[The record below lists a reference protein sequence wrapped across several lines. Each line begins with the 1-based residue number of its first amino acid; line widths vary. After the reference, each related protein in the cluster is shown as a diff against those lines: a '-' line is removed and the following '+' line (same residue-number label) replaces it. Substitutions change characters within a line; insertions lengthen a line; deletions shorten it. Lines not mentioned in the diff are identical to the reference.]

1 MAQTLLHN
9 AYLDACR
16 QRGEPAW
23 LLSRRE
29 EAWQVSAELPLP
41 RPEKTSIDRWGL
53 EKALPGA
60 IPEDAVLPAMDG
72 EASASLVTVNGFE
85 QAAHMDPA
93 LAAQGVLLTSLD
105 RAIAEHPDLIEPYLL
120 SHLLEPDHLLA
131 ALHRT
136 YLQGGHV
143 LYVPAGV
150 EIEMPLE
157 IVSGLGYQDAYPHTL
172 VVLARGARAT
182 LVHTE
187 LSVDDS
193 TMRVNSA
200 FEAFLGEGA
209 FLRYAVVQKL
219 GSQVRAFQP
228 RLARLDRDAQIEWIV
243 VQAGGGRVVTTNQT
257 LLVGEGASAESYAVF
272 LGAGDQILDFQTKM
286 NHWASHTTS
295 DMDSKGVMTDRAK
308 GVYTGF
314 TEIKKGAHGC
324 ASWQKEKTL
333 MLSDDCRVDLIPA
346 LWIYDDD
353 VQKAGHA
360 AAAGQVNQE
369 QLYYLM
375 SRGIREKDALLLL
388 VTGFLATILDRIP
401 LPQVRDEIA
410 KLAAETLSR

>member
-1 MAQTLLHN
+1 
-9 AYLDACR
+9 
-16 QRGEPAW
+16 
-23 LLSRRE
+23 
-29 EAWQVSAELPLP
+29 
-41 RPEKTSIDRWGL
+41 
-53 EKALPGA
+53 
-60 IPEDAVLPAMDG
+60 
-72 EASASLVTVNGFE
+72 
-85 QAAHMDPA
+85 
-93 LAAQGVLLTSLD
+93 
-105 RAIAEHPDLIEPYLL
+105 
-120 SHLLEPDHLLA
+120 
-131 ALHRT
+131 
-136 YLQGGHV
+136 
-143 LYVPAGV
+143 
-150 EIEMPLE
+150 
-157 IVSGLGYQDAYPHTL
+157 
-172 VVLARGARAT
+172 

-193 TMRVNSA
+193 TIRVNSA

-286 NHWASHTTS
+286 NHWASHSTS

-308 GVYTGF
+308 AVYTGF